1 MRRRYFILPAA
12 LALALIAAL
21 GPGLWS
27 GGREKG
33 ADAPAAPQNAIS
45 KIAKVTVYP
54 NSALVTREV
63 VVPDGN
69 GLVELVITPMPSQIV
84 SSTMYS
90 EGGNG
95 MRVLTTRFRTRQ
107 VLEDTSAERR
117 KLDAEMEKLMVDGA
131 KIISDI
137 GSIQKNMELL
147 AKLENVTQK
156 DGHTGDTIIALAKY
170 VMEQRADKAK

>member
-1 MRRRYFILPAA
+1 MRRKYFILPAV
-12 LALALIAAL
+12 LALVLLAAL

-27 GGREKG
+27 GGKG
-33 ADAPAAPQNAIS
+33 QEADTPAAPQNAIS

-69 GLVELVITPMPSQIV
+69 GLVELIITPMPNQIV
-84 SSTMYS
+84 PNTMYS

-95 MRVLTTRFRTRQ
+95 MRVLPTRFRTRQ

-131 KIISDI
+131 KIVSDI
-137 GSIQKNMELL
+137 ASIQKNVELL
-147 AKLENVTQK
+147 
-156 DGHTGDTIIALAKY
+156 
-170 VMEQRADKAK
+170 